1 LCYFVR
7 LKGTPFGKL
16 RVKYKGNVELYL
28 IKRKMSLSWKQS
40 FRNFET
46 YLRLEKSLSENSV
59 EAYLGDVS
67 KLEKYFTES
76 GSETTP
82 AKVTY
87 SDLKGFILWYGS
99 ENNNAR
105 TQSRVLSGIRA
116 FYKFLL
122 IDGEIEENPSSLIES
137 PKIGLKLPEVLSV
150 LEIDSM
156 IAEIDLSKPEGHR
169 NKAIIETL
177 YGCGLRVS
185 ELVNLRL
192 TDIHY
197 GEGFV
202 IVTGKGNKQRLVPVS
217 GKALKEIDIYK
228 KDRDCLSVIH
238 DQNVLFLNRRGSKL
252 TRAMIFTIIKDL
264 AAKAG
269 IRKNIHPH
277 TFRHSFATHMIEAG
291 ADLRA
296 VQEMLGHESILTTEI
311 YTHIDRSYLRDTLIM
326 FHPRA

>member
-1 LCYFVR
+1 
-7 LKGTPFGKL
+7 
-16 RVKYKGNVELYL
+16 
-28 IKRKMSLSWKQS
+28 MSLTWKQS

-46 YLRLEKSLSENSV
+46 YLRLEKSLSENSI
-59 EAYLGDVS
+59 EAYLYDVS
-67 KLEKYFTES
+67 KLERYLIES
-76 GSETTP
+76 GSEITP
-82 AKVTY
+82 AIVTY
-87 SDLKGFILWYGS
+87 TDLKGFLVWYS
-99 ENNNAR
+99 ADNKNTR

-116 FYKFLL
+116 FFRFLL
-122 IDGEIEENPSSLIES
+122 IEGEIEENPASLIES
-137 PKIGLKLPEVLSV
+137 PKTGFKLPEVLS
-150 LEIDSM
+150 
-156 IAEIDLSKPEGHR
+156 IAEIDRMIDEIDLSLAEGHR

-202 IVTGKGNKQRLVPVS
+202 IVTGKGNKQRLVPIS

-228 KDRDCLSVIH
+228 HDRNRLPVIH
-238 DQNVLFLNRRGSKL
+238 DKNILFLNRRGAKL
-252 TRAMIFTIIKDL
+252 TRSMIFTIIKDL

-269 IRKNIHPH
+269 IKKNISPH

-311 YTHIDRSYLRDTLIM
+311 YTHIDRSFLRDTLIM
-326 FHPRA
+326 FHPRS

>member
-1 LCYFVR
+1 
-7 LKGTPFGKL
+7 
-16 RVKYKGNVELYL
+16 
-28 IKRKMSLSWKQS
+28 MSITWKQS
-40 FRNFET
+40 FRSFEI
-46 YLRLEKSLSENSV
+46 YLRLEKSLSENSI
-59 EAYLGDVS
+59 EAYLTDIS
-67 KLEKYFTES
+67 KLEKYFENS
-76 GSETTP
+76 GSATTP
-82 AKVTY
+82 SMVTY
-87 SDLKGFILWYGS
+87 SDLKDFLIWFSSDNL
-99 ENNNAR
+99 NTR

-116 FYKFLL
+116 FFRFLL
-122 IDGEIEENPSSLIES
+122 IDGEIEENPASLIES
-137 PKIGLKLPEVLSV
+137 PKIGLKLPEVLSIS
-150 LEIDSM
+150 EIDRM
-156 IAEIDLSKPEGHR
+156 IAEIDLNKAEGQR

-202 IVTGKGNKQRLVPVS
+202 VVTGKGNKQRLVPVS
-217 GKALKEIDIYK
+217 SKALKEIDFYK
-228 KDRDCLSVIH
+228 QDRSRLPIIH
-238 DQNVLFLNRRGSKL
+238 DQNILFLNRRGARL

-269 IRKNIHPH
+269 IMKRISPH
-277 TFRHSFATHMIEAG
+277 TFRHSFATHMVEAG

-326 FHPRA
+326 FHPRS

>member
-1 LCYFVR
+1 
-7 LKGTPFGKL
+7 
-16 RVKYKGNVELYL
+16 
-28 IKRKMSLSWKQS
+28 MSLNWKQS
-40 FRNFET
+40 IRNFET

-59 EAYLGDVS
+59 DAYMNDVS
-67 KLEKYFTES
+67 KLEKYIT
-76 GSETTP
+76 GNKTGVTP
-82 AKVTY
+82 ATVSY
-87 SDLKGFILWYGS
+87 SDLKEFLLWYGEDNKNS
-99 ENNNAR
+99 R

-116 FYKFLL
+116 FYRFLL
-122 IDGEIEENPSSLIES
+122 IEGEIEENPATLIES
-137 PKIGLKLPEVLSV
+137 PKIGLKLPEILSV
-150 LEIDSM
+150 IEIDRM
-156 IAEIDLSKPEGHR
+156 IDVIDLSKPEGHR

-197 GEGFV
+197 GEGYV

-228 KDRDCLSVIH
+228 LDRNALSVIK

-269 IRKNIHPH
+269 IKKNISPH

>member
-1 LCYFVR
+1 LSYFVFLCR
-7 LKGTPFGKL
+7 IESK
-16 RVKYKGNVELYL
+16 N
-28 IKRKMSLSWKQS
+28 MSLTWKLS

-46 YLRLEKSLSENSV
+46 YLRLEKSLSENSI
-59 EAYLGDVS
+59 EAYLNDVR
-67 KLEKYFTES
+67 KLESYFISS

-82 AKVTY
+82 SKVTY
-87 SDLKGFILWYGS
+87 PDLKGFLVWYS
-99 ENNNAR
+99 ADNKNTR
-105 TQSRVLSGIRA
+105 TQSRVLSGVRA
-116 FYKFLL
+116 FFRFLL
-122 IDGEIEENPSSLIES
+122 IEGEIEENPAALIES
-137 PKIGLKLPEVLSV
+137 PKIGFKLPEVLSV
-150 LEIDSM
+150 SEIDRM
-156 IAEIDLSKPEGHR
+156 IGEIDLSKAEGHR

-185 ELVNLRL
+185 ELVNLRM

-228 KDRDCLSVIH
+228 QDRNHLPVIH
-238 DQNVLFLNRRGSKL
+238 DQNILFLNRRGARL

-269 IRKNIHPH
+269 IRKNISPH

-311 YTHIDRSYLRDTLIM
+311 YTHIDRSFLRDTLIL
-326 FHPRA
+326 FHPRS

>member
-1 LCYFVR
+1 
-7 LKGTPFGKL
+7 
-16 RVKYKGNVELYL
+16 
-28 IKRKMSLSWKQS
+28 MSLSWKQS

-59 EAYLGDVS
+59 EAYLNDVL
-67 KLEKYFTES
+67 KLERYFIEK
-76 GSETTP
+76 GSSVTP
-82 AKVTY
+82 ALVSY
-87 SDLKGFILWYGS
+87 SDLKAFLIWYGA
-99 ENNNAR
+99 ENNNPR
-105 TQSRVLSGIRA
+105 TQSRVLSGVRA
-116 FYKFLL
+116 YYKFLL
-122 IDGEIEENPSSLIES
+122 IEGEIDENPSSLLES

-150 LEIDSM
+150 IEIDKM

-228 KDRDCLSVIH
+228 EDRNRLPVIK
-238 DQNVLFLNRRGSKL
+238 DQNVLFLNRRGARL
-252 TRAMIFTIIKDL
+252 TRAMIFTIIKEL
-264 AAKAG
+264 GAKAG
-269 IRKNIHPH
+269 IRKNISPH

-311 YTHIDRSYLRDTLIM
+311 YTHIDRSFLRDTLIM

>member
-1 LCYFVR
+1 
-7 LKGTPFGKL
+7 
-16 RVKYKGNVELYL
+16 
-28 IKRKMSLSWKQS
+28 MSLTWKQS

-59 EAYLGDVS
+59 EAYLNDVF
-67 KLEKYFTES
+67 KLLRYFTET
-76 GSETTP
+76 GSDVAP
-82 AKVTY
+82 ALVTY
-87 SDLKGFILWYGS
+87 SDLKAFLAWYDAD
-99 ENNNAR
+99 NKNTR

-116 FYKFLL
+116 FFRFLL
-122 IDGEIEENPSSLIES
+122 IEGEIEENPASLIES
-137 PKIGLKLPEVLSV
+137 PKIGFKLPEVLSV
-150 LEIDSM
+150 IEIDKM
-156 IAEIDLSKPEGHR
+156 IEEIDLSKPEGHR

-202 IVTGKGNKQRLVPVS
+202 VVTGKGNKQRLVPVS

-228 KDRDCLSVIH
+228 QDRNRLPVIH
-238 DQNVLFLNRRGSKL
+238 DQNIIFLNRRGSRL

-269 IRKNIHPH
+269 IRKNISPH

-311 YTHIDRSYLRDTLIM
+311 YTHIDRSFLRDSLIM
-326 FHPRA
+326 FHPRS

>member
-1 LCYFVR
+1 MNL
-7 LKGTPFGKL
+7 T
-16 RVKYKGNVELYL
+16 
-28 IKRKMSLSWKQS
+28 WKQS
-40 FRNFET
+40 FRDFET
-46 YLRLEKSLSENSV
+46 YLRLEKSLSGNSI
-59 EAYLGDVS
+59 EAYMGDVS
-67 KLEKYFTES
+67 KLEKFFTREKGEIS
-76 GSETTP
+76 P
-82 AKVTY
+82 ATVSY
-87 SDLKGFILWYGS
+87 SDLKEFLTWYGS
-99 ENNNAR
+99 NNKNSR
-105 TQSRVLSGIRA
+105 TQSRVLSGVRA

-122 IDGEIEENPSSLIES
+122 IEGEIEENPASLLES
-137 PKIGLKLPEVLSV
+137 PRIGIKLPEVLSIA
-150 LEIDSM
+150 EIDRM
-156 IAEIDLSKPEGHR
+156 IDEIDLSKPEGHR

-197 GEGFV
+197 EEGFV
-202 IVTGKGNKQRLVPVS
+202 VVTGKGNKQRLVPVG
-217 GKALKEIDIYK
+217 GKAIKEINIYK
-228 KDRDCLSVIH
+228 MDRNSIPVIH

-252 TRAMIFTIIKDL
+252 TRAMIFTIIKEL

-269 IRKNIHPH
+269 IMKNISPH

-311 YTHIDRSYLRDTLIM
+311 YTHIDRSFLRDTLIM

>member
-1 LCYFVR
+1 
-7 LKGTPFGKL
+7 
-16 RVKYKGNVELYL
+16 
-28 IKRKMSLSWKQS
+28 M
-40 FRNFET
+40 
-46 YLRLEKSLSENSV
+46 
-59 EAYLGDVS
+59 GDVS
-67 KLEKYFTES
+67 KLEKYFTDKES
-76 GSETTP
+76 EITP
-82 AKVTY
+82 AKVSY
-87 SDLKGFILWYGS
+87 SDLKEFLASFGAD
-99 ENNNAR
+99 NKNTR

-122 IDGEIEENPSSLIES
+122 IEGEIEENPASLIES
-137 PKIGLKLPEVLSV
+137 PRIGLKLPEVLSV
-150 LEIDSM
+150 IEIDRM
-156 IAEIDLSKPEGHR
+156 INAINLSKPEGHR

-202 IVTGKGNKQRLVPVS
+202 IVTGKGNKQRLIPVS
-217 GKALKEIDIYK
+217 GKALKEIDLYK
-228 KDRDCLSVIH
+228 KDRDNLSVIH
-238 DQNVLFLNRRGSKL
+238 DQNVLFLNRRGSGL

-269 IRKNIHPH
+269 IRKNISPH

-311 YTHIDRSYLRDTLIM
+311 YTHIDRSFLRDTLIM
-326 FHPRA
+326 FHPRS

>member
-1 LCYFVR
+1 
-7 LKGTPFGKL
+7 
-16 RVKYKGNVELYL
+16 
-28 IKRKMSLSWKQS
+28 MSLNWKQAIKD
-40 FRNFET
+40 FEI
-46 YLRLEKSLSENSV
+46 YLRLEKSLSENSI
-59 EAYLGDVS
+59 EAYTGDVL
-67 KLEKYFTES
+67 KLEKFFVYRGTDI
-76 GSETTP
+76 TP
-82 AKVTY
+82 DSVTY
-87 SDLKGFILWYGS
+87 QDMKEFLAWFNTDKQSS
-99 ENNNAR
+99 RTQAR
-105 TQSRVLSGIRA
+105 TISGIKSFFR
-116 FYKFLL
+116 FLL
-122 IDGEIEENPSSLIES
+122 IEEEIEENPASLIES

-150 LEIDSM
+150 NEIDSM
-156 IAEIDLSKPEGHR
+156 IGVIDLSRPEGHR

-202 IVTGKGNKQRLVPVS
+202 IVTGKGNKQRLVPI
-217 GKALKEIDIYK
+217 GNIALKEIENYK
-228 KDRDCLSVIH
+228 HVRNTLSVIY
-238 DQNVLFLNRRGSKL
+238 DQNILFLNRRGRRL

-269 IRKNIHPH
+269 IRKKISPH
-277 TFRHSFATHMIEAG
+277 TFRHSFATHLIEGG

-311 YTHIDRSYLRDTLIM
+311 YTHIDRSFLRETLIM